1 MRKGNEVDN
10 PHLQFNPTF
19 PGWIKVWFMR
29 QERAIRNCGG
39 MIERLFKTLWLIGP
53 VSFLFLLLGC
63 GEKGSDLGDEVLIR
77 VGDRVVTVLDFNEAF
92 EISKIAFDHSAG
104 EQGQD
109 LREAQLRLLNELIL
123 EMILLER
130 ADEIGISVTDTELEQ
145 AVAAIKSDYP
155 SGEFEATLLEF
166 AVSYDTWESRLKTRL
181 TMEKV
186 IEKEL
191 ENRITITP
199 GDIAEYY
206 KKNFQGKKD
215 ESDSTPATGDINQ
228 IIVKQLRREK
238 AEKSYK
244 TWIEE
249 LKAKYEIE
257 INGEQWEKIAG
268 SQSTKE
274 NETTNSD
281 SKSD

>member
-1 MRKGNEVDN
+1 
-10 PHLQFNPTF
+10 
-19 PGWIKVWFMR
+19 
-29 QERAIRNCGG
+29 

-53 VSFLFLLLGC
+53 ISFLFLFSGC
-63 GEKGSDLGDEVLIR
+63 GEKSSGLGNEVLIR

-92 EISKIAFDHSAG
+92 EISKIAFDSTS
-104 EQGQD
+104 EQADD

-123 EMILLER
+123 EVILLER
-130 ADEIGISVTDTELEQ
+130 ADEIGINVTDSELEK

-155 SGEFEATLLEF
+155 PGEFEETLLEF

-191 ENRITITP
+191 ENRISITP
-199 GDIAEYY
+199 EDIAEYY

-215 ESDSTPATGDINQ
+215 DSDSTPAAGDINE

-238 AEKSYK
+238 AEESYE

-257 INGEQWEKIAG
+257 INNEQWGIMQAPKEK
-268 SQSTKE
+268 
-274 NETTNSD
+274 
-281 SKSD
+281 

>member
-1 MRKGNEVDN
+1 
-10 PHLQFNPTF
+10 
-19 PGWIKVWFMR
+19 
-29 QERAIRNCGG
+29 
-39 MIERLFKTLWLIGP
+39 MIERLFKTIWLIGP
-53 VSFLFLLLGC
+53 ISFLFLFSGC
-63 GEKGSDLGDEVLIR
+63 GEKGSGLGNEVLIR

-92 EISKIAFDHSAG
+92 EISKIAFDSTS
-104 EQGQD
+104 EQADD

-123 EMILLER
+123 EVILLER
-130 ADEIGISVTDTELEQ
+130 ADEIGISVTDSELEK

-155 SGEFEATLLEF
+155 PGEFEETLLEF

-199 GDIAEYY
+199 EDIAEYY

-215 ESDSTPATGDINQ
+215 ESDSTPAAGDINE

-238 AEKSYK
+238 AEESYK

-249 LKAKYEIE
+249 LKTKYEIE
-257 INGEQWEKIAG
+257 INNEQWEKMQAP
-268 SQSTKE
+268 KE
-274 NETTNSD
+274 
-281 SKSD
+281 K

>member
-1 MRKGNEVDN
+1 
-10 PHLQFNPTF
+10 
-19 PGWIKVWFMR
+19 
-29 QERAIRNCGG
+29 
-39 MIERLFKTLWLIGP
+39 MIERLFKTIWLIGP
-53 VSFLFLLLGC
+53 ISFLFLFSGC
-63 GEKGSDLGDEVLIR
+63 GEKGSGLGNEVLIR

-92 EISKIAFDHSAG
+92 EISKIAFDSTS
-104 EQGQD
+104 EQADD

-123 EMILLER
+123 EVILLER
-130 ADEIGISVTDTELEQ
+130 ADEIGISVTDSELEK

-155 SGEFEATLLEF
+155 PGEFEETLLEF

-199 GDIAEYY
+199 EDIAEYY

-215 ESDSTPATGDINQ
+215 ESDSTPAAGDINE

-238 AEKSYK
+238 AEESYQ

-257 INGEQWEKIAG
+257 INNEQWKKMQAPKEK
-268 SQSTKE
+268 
-274 NETTNSD
+274 
-281 SKSD
+281 

>member
-1 MRKGNEVDN
+1 
-10 PHLQFNPTF
+10 
-19 PGWIKVWFMR
+19 
-29 QERAIRNCGG
+29 
-39 MIERLFKTLWLIGP
+39 MIERLFKTIWLIGP
-53 VSFLFLLLGC
+53 ISFLFLFSGC
-63 GEKGSDLGDEVLIR
+63 GEKGSGLGNEVLIR

-92 EISKIAFDHSAG
+92 EISKIAFDSTS
-104 EQGQD
+104 EQADD

-123 EMILLER
+123 EVILLER
-130 ADEIGISVTDTELEQ
+130 ADEIGINVTDSELEKT
-145 AVAAIKSDYP
+145 VAAIKSDYP
-155 SGEFEATLLEF
+155 TGEFEETLLEF

-191 ENRITITP
+191 ENRISITP
-199 GDIAEYY
+199 EDIAEYY

-215 ESDSTPATGDINQ
+215 ESDSTPAAGDINE

-238 AEKSYK
+238 AEESYK

-257 INGEQWEKIAG
+257 INNEQWAKMQAPKEK
-268 SQSTKE
+268 
-274 NETTNSD
+274 
-281 SKSD
+281 

>member
-10 PHLQFNPTF
+10 PHLQFNPAF

-92 EISKIAFDHSAG
+92 EISKVAFDHSAG

-155 SGEFEATLLEF
+155 SGEFEETLLEF

-215 ESDSTPATGDINQ
+215 ESDSTPATGDINE

>member
-1 MRKGNEVDN
+1 
-10 PHLQFNPTF
+10 
-19 PGWIKVWFMR
+19 
-29 QERAIRNCGG
+29 
-39 MIERLFKTLWLIGP
+39 MIERLFKTIWLIGP
-53 VSFLFLLLGC
+53 ISFLFLFSGC
-63 GEKGSDLGDEVLIR
+63 GEKGSGLGNEVLIR

-92 EISKIAFDHSAG
+92 EISKIAFDSTS
-104 EQGQD
+104 EQADD

-123 EMILLER
+123 EVILLER
-130 ADEIGISVTDTELEQ
+130 ADEIGISVTDSELEK

-155 SGEFEATLLEF
+155 PGEFEETLLEF

-199 GDIAEYY
+199 EDIAEYY

-215 ESDSTPATGDINQ
+215 ESDSTPAAGDINE

-238 AEKSYK
+238 AEESYE

-249 LKAKYEIE
+249 LKTKYEIE
-257 INGEQWEKIAG
+257 INNEQWEKMQAP
-268 SQSTKE
+268 KE
-274 NETTNSD
+274 
-281 SKSD
+281 K

>member
-1 MRKGNEVDN
+1 
-10 PHLQFNPTF
+10 
-19 PGWIKVWFMR
+19 
-29 QERAIRNCGG
+29 

-53 VSFLFLLLGC
+53 ISFLFFFSGC
-63 GEKGSDLGDEVLIR
+63 GEKESGLGKEVLIR
-77 VGDRVVTVLDFNEAF
+77 VGDQVVTVLDFNEAF
-92 EISKIAFDHSAG
+92 EISKIAFDRTR
-104 EQGQD
+104 EQADD

-123 EMILLER
+123 EVILRER
-130 ADEIGISVTDTELEQ
+130 ADEIGISVTDSELEK

-155 SGEFEATLLEF
+155 PGEFEETLLEF

-191 ENRITITP
+191 ENRIAITP
-199 GDIAEYY
+199 EDIAEYY
-206 KKNFQGKKD
+206 KKNFQGKQD
-215 ESDSTPATGDINQ
+215 ESESTLAAGDINE

-238 AEKSYK
+238 AEESYK
-244 TWIEE
+244 TWIEA
-249 LKAKYEIE
+249 LKTKYEIK

-268 SQSTKE
+268 SKA
-274 NETTNSD
+274 NETTDSD

>member
-1 MRKGNEVDN
+1 
-10 PHLQFNPTF
+10 
-19 PGWIKVWFMR
+19 MR
-29 QERAIRNCGG
+29 QERIIRNCGG
-39 MIERLFKTLWLIGP
+39 MIECLFKTLWLIGP
-53 VSFLFLLLGC
+53 ISFLFLFGGC
-63 GEKGSDLGDEVLIR
+63 GEKDSDLGNEVLIR

-92 EISKIAFDHSAG
+92 EISKIAFDDSTS
-104 EQGQD
+104 EQAED

-123 EMILLER
+123 EVILLER
-130 ADEIGISVTDTELEQ
+130 AAEIGISVTDSELEK

-155 SGEFEATLLEF
+155 PGEFEETLLEF

-199 GDIAEYY
+199 EDIAEYY

-215 ESDSTPATGDINQ
+215 ESDSTPAAGDINE

-238 AEKSYK
+238 AEESYK

-257 INGEQWEKIAG
+257 INNEQWEKLQAPNPDKPELKI
-268 SQSTKE
+268 
-274 NETTNSD
+274 D
-281 SKSD
+281 D

>member
-1 MRKGNEVDN
+1 
-10 PHLQFNPTF
+10 
-19 PGWIKVWFMR
+19 
-29 QERAIRNCGG
+29 
-39 MIERLFKTLWLIGP
+39 MIERLFKTIWLIGP
-53 VSFLFLLLGC
+53 ISFLFLFSGC
-63 GEKGSDLGDEVLIR
+63 GEKGSGLGNEVLIR

-92 EISKIAFDHSAG
+92 EISKIAFDPSAG

>member
-1 MRKGNEVDN
+1 
-10 PHLQFNPTF
+10 
-19 PGWIKVWFMR
+19 
-29 QERAIRNCGG
+29 

-53 VSFLFLLLGC
+53 ISFLFLFSGC
-63 GEKGSDLGDEVLIR
+63 GEKSSGLGNEVLIR
-77 VGDRVVTVLDFNEAF
+77 VGDRVVTVLDFNDAF
-92 EISKIAFDHSAG
+92 EISKIAFDSTS
-104 EQGQD
+104 EQADD

-123 EMILLER
+123 EVILLER
-130 ADEIGISVTDTELEQ
+130 ADEIGINVTDSELEK

-155 SGEFEATLLEF
+155 PGEFEETLLEF

-199 GDIAEYY
+199 EDIAEYY
-206 KKNFQGKKD
+206 KKNFQGKKN
-215 ESDSTPATGDINQ
+215 ESDSTPAAGDINE

-238 AEKSYK
+238 AEDSYK
-244 TWIEE
+244 NWIEE

-257 INGEQWEKIAG
+257 INNEQWEKLQAP
-268 SQSTKE
+268 KE
-274 NETTNSD
+274 
-281 SKSD
+281 K